1 MEQRLSLEQRT
12 ERLVERSQAQLRPR
26 RPGTERA
33 KPLLDSAPCSS
44 TLRDPLVQWR
54 SRRCRGEEPA
64 LDTPLAGRALLG
76 SAAPQGSLQGVV
88 RGRSRDPPGALQG
101 AAPWRPRDPPEAPW
115 PIRRHFC
122 KYQGLPS
129 PRAVS
134 QEPFWQDPCWRP
146 RDSHQALG
154 PMRSS
159 SLDTLRE
166 ARCSQPRDSH
176 HATGQIRSSC
186 CAPLHQGAPPCGK
199 GESHQPLLQEP
210 LWGSHDC
217 LGALWRAPHSKS
229 RDSQDALE
237 VLPEPLCRGGPG
249 LRSRGP
255 REAPP
260 SVRSSARGAPQG
272 APWQQPRGPLEDPIL
287 WMLRCH
293 RRAIRGRLRA
303 IETLLEC
310 PPGHPQSMVGPIQ
323 Q

>member
-12 ERLVERSQAQLRPR
+12 ERLVQRSQAQLRAR
-26 RPGTERA
+26 RPGAERT

-44 TLRDPLVQWR
+44 ALHDPLVQWR

-64 LDTPLAGRALLG
+64 VDTPLAGRALLG
-76 SAAPQGSLQGVV
+76 SLQGLD
-88 RGRSRDPPGALQG
+88 RGGSRDPTGAMQA
-101 AAPWRPRDPPEAPW
+101 AAPGRPRDPAEAPW
-115 PIRRHFC
+115 PIRRHFR
-122 KYQGLPS
+122 KHQGLPS
-129 PRAVS
+129 ARAVC

-154 PMRSS
+154 PVRSTS
-159 SLDTLRE
+159 PDTLRE
-166 ARCSQPRDSH
+166 ARCSQPHDSH
-176 HATGQIRSSC
+176 HAPGQSSSSC

-199 GESHQPLLQEP
+199 RESHQPLLQEP

-217 LGALWRAPHSKS
+217 LGALWCAPHWES
-229 RDSQDALE
+229 RDSQDALRPPRE
-237 VLPEPLCRGGPG
+237 EPLCRGGRG

-272 APWQQPRGPLEDPIL
+272 APWQQPRAPPGPLEDPIL

-293 RRAIRGRLRA
+293 RRNIRERLRA

-310 PPGHPQSMVGPIQ
+310 PPGHPQRMVGPIKQ
-323 Q
+323 